1 MRVHKNRVN
10 LSNKRI
16 HGGNV
21 FKTGSGNSDKV
32 NKLAELM
39 NGAYLKEQPKKKY
52 SGKTFML

>member
-1 MRVHKNRVN
+1 MRVHKNRIN

-21 FKTGSGNSDKV
+21 FKTSGNSDKV